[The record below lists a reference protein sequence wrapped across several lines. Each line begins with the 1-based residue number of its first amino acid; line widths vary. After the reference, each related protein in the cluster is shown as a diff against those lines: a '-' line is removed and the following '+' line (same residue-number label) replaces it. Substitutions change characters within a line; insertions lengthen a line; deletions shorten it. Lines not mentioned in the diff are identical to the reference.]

1 MDPRIFSAF
10 ADEMEKQALIE
21 RLVRLGAT
29 DIPKTPRL
37 FMKKRS
43 PAELQALQGSVTQLG
58 QKHVADPIMRVAER
72 GLQKLPAGRTQDTAR
87 SVAKTVAKDPV
98 GAVATIPIPI
108 PGAQPAYFAGK
119 RLLERG
125 IDKAFPIKGK

>member
-1 MDPRIFSAF
+1 MDPRIYSAF

-37 FMKKRS
+37 LMKKRS
-43 PAELQALQGSVTQLG
+43 PAQLQALQDSVEGLG
-58 QKHVADPIMRVAER
+58 KKHIEGPIMGVAER
-72 GLQKLPAGRTQDTAR
+72 GLQKLPAGRVQDTAR
-87 SVAKTVAKDPV
+87 SAARAVAKDPV
-98 GAVATIPIPI
+98 GALATAPIPI

-119 RLLERG
+119 KVLERG